1 MNESATSLAS
11 PIEFSLSSPFFQ
23 IFLLL
28 LLQVEETKRKD
39 RETGYRQTDRA
50 QKPNFLFI
58 IIIQY
63 NKSI

>member
-11 PIEFSLSSPFFQ
+11 PIEFSPSSPFFQ

-39 RETGYRQTDRA
+39 RETGYRQTDR
-50 QKPNFLFI
+50 QSPKTQLFI
-58 IIIQY
+58 YYYYSIQ
-63 NKSI
+63 